1 MTTKTL
7 TLLGAL
13 GLALTL
19 SACVPGDDQGQDAD
33 AQPQATV
40 TVTETASA
48 PTSESTGQEADGQDE
63 PAPSASEGSE
73 GSEGTEPA
81 EEPEDA
87 AEADGL
93 SARGNIPKQIG
104 EPAALTASSGGKA
117 LEFSVTGIEPN
128 AQCTSSY
135 AETPEN
141 EMFVRVDIE
150 ATTGTA
156 EDMEELFYSDSM
168 MFNPYDWK
176 FVDSSGRTANDI
188 GSMATYMCL
197 DTGESLPTDI
207 GPGENVG
214 GSLILDVTDSSGT
227 LVYAPVYDSAGW
239 EWAL

>member
-7 TLLGAL
+7 TLLGSL

-19 SACVPGDDQGQDAD
+19 SACVPGGSSGQDDD

-40 TVTETASA
+40 TVTETAPA
-48 PTSESTGQEADGQDE
+48 PEPTGQEADEQDE
-63 PAPSASEGSE
+63 PAPTSPKVSD
-73 GSEGTEPA
+73 
-81 EEPEDA
+81 EPEDTEPTQQ
-87 AEADGL
+87 AEDGTGADGL
-93 SARGNIPKQIG
+93 SSRGNIPKQIG
-104 EPAALTASSGGKA
+104 EPATLTASSGGKA

-135 AETPEN
+135 AESPEN

-156 EDMEELFYSDSM
+156 EDMEELFYSDST

-197 DTGESLPTDI
+197 DTGQTLPTDI
-207 GPGENVG
+207 GPGENVS

-227 LVYAPVYDSAGW
+227 LIYEPVYDSAGW